1 MAHAS
6 PGAGVRLPTG
16 QEYPAV
22 ALHGPLHALVIKPTV
37 APNVPAG
44 HAACAQE
51 STRSKL
57 RILILIQL
65 FTRHHQ
71 RGELQ

>member
-57 RILILIQL
+57 DTDTDTTI
-65 FTRHHQ
+65 TRHHQ